1 MGAHDNGSERG
12 LGYIYAGRLTKRAL
26 GNVKEPIGR
35 RRMGELYQGQGGK
48 LVDLLLAV
56 LGPCRVC
63 GAEPGE
69 PCHVDSRRGRVQVH
83 QNGHR
88 MDHLLS
94 TVGKG

>member
-1 MGAHDNGSERG
+1 MGASYNGSERG
-12 LGYIYAGRLTKRAL
+12 LGYIYNTKLRQRAL
-26 GNVKEPIGR
+26 GNVRGYRGER
-35 RRMGELYQGQGGK
+35 QMGELYQGQGGE
-48 LVDLLLAV
+48 LIDLLLAV